1 VVVTQSEPTPP
12 TSVLI
17 ISSDLALAELPGALR
32 AEGIPSHT
40 VANAAEA
47 ADYLSRYPTTVAV
60 LDAELPNGGAFEAY
74 KELHKEPAIPTLMV
88 VPPEQ
93 YRTFLLDPL
102 RGENDECV
110 AKPVKSEEL
119 VFRLKALMLRAG
131 YRPPAGPIAVDDES
145 SEFERLGK
153 LVTVFHAKGGVGAS
167 TIATNLAVGLA
178 RFKKLRTLIVDA
190 DLWFG
195 DLGVLM
201 NLASGHSLFDRWTG
215 EDFETTDLLKA
226 LVQHA
231 SGAHVLL
238 RPEDPSVVERLD
250 AARVGRAIA
259 AYRSRFDVVIVD
271 APPNLGEATLQ
282 LLDLSQ
288 QVFLVTTPEI
298 TAGHNSARFLRIAE
312 AIGYT
317 DKIITILNRANAGVR
332 MELMQEH
339 LQVSISVTLPSV
351 GRLVVDSANQG
362 VPLLSTA
369 DPGTTEEFTRGLLK
383 LVDIV
388 AGETV
393 AGAAKPA
400 EQEATAK
407 SKPTRSGLRFWR

>member
-1 VVVTQSEPTPP
+1 MTAS
-12 TSVLI
+12 
-17 ISSDLALAELPGALR
+17 
-32 AEGIPSHT
+32 
-40 VANAAEA
+40 EA
-47 ADYLSRYPTTVAV
+47 ATYIEQHPETVAV

-74 KELHKEPAIPTLMV
+74 KLLHQEPAVPTLMV

-102 RGENDECV
+102 RGANDECV
-110 AKPVKSEEL
+110 AKPVNAQEM

-131 YRPPAGPIAVDDES
+131 YHPPTGPIGGDDDSGEH
-145 SEFERLGK
+145 ERLGK

-167 TIATNLAVGLA
+167 TIASNLAVGLA

-201 NLASGHSLFDRWTG
+201 NLASGHSLFDRWSG
-215 EDFETTDLLKA
+215 EDFDTQDLVRA

-250 AARVGRAIA
+250 AAGVGRAIA
-259 AYRSRFDVVIVD
+259 AYRSRFDVVLVD
-271 APPNLGEATLQ
+271 APPNLGEVTLQ

-332 MELMQEH
+332 VELMQEH
-339 LQVSISVTLPSV
+339 LQVNISVTLPSV
-351 GRLVVDSANQG
+351 GRMVVDSANQG

-369 DPGTTEEFTRGLLK
+369 DPATTEEFTRGLLK

-393 AGAAKPA
+393 AGAARPT
-400 EQEATAK
+400 EQESPAK
-407 SKPTRSGLRFWR
+407 VRPARSGLRFWR